1 MRLRRL
7 LGALILAAAALAA
20 LLLTREDGLPPPGAP
35 AVIDPD
41 APDPFAYDEAR
52 RAEFEARAA
61 AGHSHVLYA
70 KSPGGVIATARR
82 TAVYRA
88 QVEAVAPTAGVEP
101 DMLEAIVF
109 LESAGRP
116 EVIAGPGL
124 DGAVGLTQIL
134 AETGRNLLAMRVD
147 TAAARRLSRAIERA
161 DRRGQTARSRRLRA
175 RRRRVDERFDPV
187 KSLQATGR
195 YLSFARGRLGRPDLA
210 VASYHM
216 GVGNLQSVIADFAGA
231 AGSAP
236 RSYAEVYFAGTPS
249 ARPAAYRRLARLG
262 DDSSTYLWRVL
273 AAREIMRSYRG
284 DRAGLERLSDLHDA
298 KASSEEVLH
307 PPDSTESFED
317 PDALEE
323 AYRDERIR
331 AFPNAPRRLGLARDR
346 RMGEL
351 ARKLEREPRLYRGLR
366 PEAYALAAYL
376 ARLVRT
382 AGGSDAP
389 LVVSSTVR
397 DQRYQRL
404 LLDRNREAPPG
415 YSLHTTGY
423 ALDIL
428 RRYRSRAHA
437 RAFQFALDRLQSL
450 NLIAWVREPA
460 AIHLTVASDAR
471 RLEPLLR
478 SIR

>member
-7 LGALILAAAALAA
+7 AVPLVLAAAALAA
-20 LLLTREDGLPPPGAP
+20 WLLTREDGLPPPGPP

-41 APDPFAYDEAR
+41 APDPFAYDEGR
-52 RAEFEARAA
+52 RVEFEGRAA

-70 KSPGGVIATARR
+70 KSPGGVTATARR

-88 QVEAVAPTAGVEP
+88 QVEAVAPAAGVEP
-101 DMLEAIVF
+101 DMLEAMIF

-116 EVIAGPGL
+116 EVVAGPRL
-124 DGAVGLTQIL
+124 EGAVGLTQIL

-147 TAAARRLSRAIERA
+147 PVAARRLSRAIERA
-161 DRRGQTARSRRLRA
+161 DRRGQSTRSRRLRA

-195 YLSFARGRLGRPDLA
+195 YLAFARGRLGRPDLA

-216 GVGNLQSVIADFAGA
+216 GVGNLQSVIADFAADGGA
-231 AGSAP
+231 AP
-236 RSYAEVYFAGTPS
+236 RSYAEVYFGSTPS
-249 ARPAAYRRLARLG
+249 ARPTAYRRLTRLG

-273 AAREIMRSYRG
+273 AAREIMRAYRQ
-284 DRAGLERLSDLHDA
+284 DRAGLERLSDLHGA

-307 PPDSTESFED
+307 PPDSTESFDD
-317 PDALEE
+317 PEALEE
-323 AYRDERIR
+323 AYREGRIR

-351 ARKLEREPRLYRGLR
+351 ARRLEREPRLYRGLR

-376 ARLVRT
+376 VRLVRT

-404 LLDRNREAPPG
+404 LLRRNREATPG

-423 ALDIL
+423 AMDIL
-428 RRYRSRAHA
+428 RRYRSRAQA

-478 SIR
+478 SVR